1 MTVLLHNYLKSTK
14 PQTFANNVKD
24 KSKLT
29 KILADLQLKKYLT
42 IIDLVEYMLTE
53 CKKQYNLGNKDEVMI
68 ILRHVKVLLPLVPK
82 TLTAFFYL
90 ALADSFLLSNDYEG
104 AEKAVKKA
112 DALAQKLNSP
122 AIQIKVYNMLFVI
135 NRTIGKDKA
144 MSFLLKS
151 KELSEKHSLHENIVF
166 CDVNIGLVHLFKK
179 ETNKAVEFCSNII
192 DIITSKPYPNEKI
205 IMPADFFLQL
215 FSENPGLAVAS
226 KNKNII
232 LNGVGVVL
240 RAIKFLKS
248 DYEATRRLTIL
259 TSILKLSDSLLE
271 PSIKQID
278 DFVEGLNR
286 NKKAIY
292 YSAIAQGI
300 AEYKEY
306 KLALVHFEKAIEF
319 SSYSPDDEQRRI
331 RKGYAYTIAQ
341 LLGISMIYDLAS
353 SSQTTQLLKRLTLK
367 LNNSCLIGEK
377 KVEFANAVNDSDAAF
392 ALSRNLIEEKLL
404 FSIKD
409 KYELKDNI
417 SKFFYRNSKED
428 ILENLEI
435 FVIASLNH
443 DDEIQSLLFVGTTM
457 DEKDLRKN
465 RKVFSGYQII
475 GHILPKKLR
484 ENKHKEDFVIKF
496 LSDLLRAPQRF
507 KKIEILIPGDDI
519 TISYKPLFPVK
530 K

>member
-192 DIITSKPYPNEKI
+192 DIITP
-205 IMPADFFLQL
+205 
-215 FSENPGLAVAS
+215 
-226 KNKNII
+226 
-232 LNGVGVVL
+232 
-240 RAIKFLKS
+240 
-248 DYEATRRLTIL
+248 
-259 TSILKLSDSLLE
+259 
-271 PSIKQID
+271 
-278 DFVEGLNR
+278 
-286 NKKAIY
+286 
-292 YSAIAQGI
+292 
-300 AEYKEY
+300 
-306 KLALVHFEKAIEF
+306 
-319 SSYSPDDEQRRI
+319 
-331 RKGYAYTIAQ
+331 
-341 LLGISMIYDLAS
+341 
-353 SSQTTQLLKRLTLK
+353 
-367 LNNSCLIGEK
+367 C
-377 KVEFANAVNDSDAAF
+377 
-392 ALSRNLIEEKLL
+392 
-404 FSIKD
+404 
-409 KYELKDNI
+409 
-417 SKFFYRNSKED
+417 
-428 ILENLEI
+428 
-435 FVIASLNH
+435 
-443 DDEIQSLLFVGTTM
+443 
-457 DEKDLRKN
+457 
-465 RKVFSGYQII
+465 
-475 GHILPKKLR
+475 
-484 ENKHKEDFVIKF
+484 
-496 LSDLLRAPQRF
+496 
-507 KKIEILIPGDDI
+507 
-519 TISYKPLFPVK
+519 
-530 K
+530 